1 MSSDRPTSPRVLDEA
16 RHVAPVP
23 NSSRRSRDRRRLLA
37 IALILAVVSAL
48 WLARDQWW
56 PLAVSSNPYEATP
69 AENFPVGADG
79 IVPPVAAPVDGMSA
93 DEVAGALDQVRRALI
108 GAYLDS
114 RMLVE
119 HDPEPVLNLL
129 APDSAATVAPRF
141 ANAGYG
147 TTLIRL
153 APDTT
158 LAATPRVSGQLSYQR
173 VDWNGMPALDVTS
186 NYVFAYAFD
195 QPSGVVVIHSE
206 THWMFPLSTALRP
219 SSRGM
224 YLGRTSGYWHG
235 MDCASA
241 SRGLTAPAP
250 PHDRGANPAYRDPE
264 PLDAYFDPNRP
275 VDITSG
281 CR

>member
-1 MSSDRPTSPRVLDEA
+1 MSSDRSTGPHLLDEV
-16 RHVAPVP
+16 RHVTQAP

-48 WLARDQWW
+48 WLARDHWW

-79 IVPPVAAPVDGMSA
+79 IAPPAATPVDGMSA
-93 DEVAGALDQVRRALI
+93 DAVAAALDQVRQALI
-108 GAYLDS
+108 GAYLDP
-114 RMLVE
+114 RMLVQ

-129 APDSAATVAPRF
+129 APDSADTVRPRF

-153 APDTT
+153 APGTT
-158 LAATPRVSGQLSYQR
+158 LAAPPRVSGQLGFQR

-186 NYVFAYAFD
+186 NYVFAYAFAH
-195 QPSGVVVIHSE
+195 PSGVVVIHSE
-206 THWMFPLSTALRP
+206 THWMFPLSTSLRP

-250 PHDRGANPAYRDPE
+250 PIDRGANPAYRDPE

-275 VDITSG
+275 VGITSG

>member
-1 MSSDRPTSPRVLDEA
+1 MLDKVDRVVHAPTRA
-16 RHVAPVP
+16 RRA
-23 NSSRRSRDRRRLLA
+23 RIRRRLLA
-37 IALILAVVSAL
+37 AALILTAFGTL
-48 WLARDQWW
+48 WISRARWT
-56 PLAVSSNPYEATP
+56 PLVFSTNPYEATP
-69 AENFPVGADG
+69 AENFPAGEAG
-79 IVPPVAAPVDGMSA
+79 LTLPPAGPVDGMTA
-93 DEVAGALDQVRRALI
+93 EAVGDALARVRQALVAS
-108 GAYLDS
+108 YLDP
-114 RMLVE
+114 RMLTD
-119 HDPEPVLNLL
+119 HDPTPVLTLL
-129 APDSAATVAPRF
+129 APDSATIVAPRF
-141 ANAGYG
+141 AAGGYG

-153 APDTT
+153 APGNP
-158 LAATPRVSGQLSYQR
+158 LAAPPRVSGQLSYQR
-173 VDWNGMPALDVTS
+173 VDWNGIPALDVTS
-186 NYVFAYAFD
+186 NYVFAYAFGK
-195 QPSGVVVIHSE
+195 PSGVVVIHSE
-206 THWMFPLSTALRP
+206 THWMFPLSTTLRP